1 MSHARQQIR
10 EQVATLVT
18 GLATTGS
25 RVHQSRM
32 RPDTLPCL
40 LVTTN
45 DEEIVP
51 GTVGD
56 LRQRM
61 LDLVITGYAKAGDT
75 LDDTLDTIAA
85 EVEVAID
92 SGYPKDRA
100 ELARIEVD
108 FDDSLEK
115 PVGSIALTYRIT
127 YFTAAGSPGTLI

>member
-51 GTVGD
+51 GTVGN

-85 EVEVAID
+85 EVEVALAN
-92 SGYPKDRA
+92 GYADRA
-100 ELARIEVD
+100 ELTRIEVD

-127 YFTAAGSPGTLI
+127 YFTEAGAPGVKL

>member
-32 RPDTLPCL
+32 RPDALPCL

-45 DEEIVP
+45 DEEIEP
-51 GTVGD
+51 GTVGN
-56 LRQRM
+56 LRQRL

-75 LDDTLDTIAA
+75 LDDALDTIAA
-85 EVEVAID
+85 EVEVALAN
-92 SGYPKDRA
+92 GYADRA
-100 ELARIEVD
+100 ELTRIEVD